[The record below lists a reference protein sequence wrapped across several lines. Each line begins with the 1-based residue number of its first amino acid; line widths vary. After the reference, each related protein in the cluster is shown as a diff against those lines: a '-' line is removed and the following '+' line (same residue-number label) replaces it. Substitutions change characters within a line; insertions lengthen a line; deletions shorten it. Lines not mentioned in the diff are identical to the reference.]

1 MNKENI
7 AAIMRAG
14 DHIKMGSMSKES
26 LVELAG
32 IARASNVRLEIVGRM
47 SAESLADIA
56 RAGGGYVTFDISG

>member
-1 MNKENI
+1 
-7 AAIMRAG
+7 
-14 DHIKMGSMSKES
+14 MGSMSKES